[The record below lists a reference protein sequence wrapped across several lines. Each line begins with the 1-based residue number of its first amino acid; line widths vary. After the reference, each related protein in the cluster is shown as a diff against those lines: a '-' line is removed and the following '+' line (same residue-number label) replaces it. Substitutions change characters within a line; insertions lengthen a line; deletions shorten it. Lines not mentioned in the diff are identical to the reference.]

1 MRQNV
6 DSLLKASRRRDRVHS
21 TISIPTVP
29 SKADTPPSAGVIG
42 LTNAV
47 FLAEAGHLV
56 TIIAAHVP
64 GDSSIEYASPWA
76 GAHWRTHA
84 TPATPEQCAW
94 DVETFNYWN
103 QILAQESKDPRIPRS
118 GLKMQESLHFWDA
131 ERVEEEL
138 WWAPHVQGF
147 RQLSLFQEPVLSLN
161 RTRPPRAPEIKWAAT
176 SRACSVDVPTYL
188 LYLQERA
195 RRAGAVLFQSRLPTD
210 GGLGKALSA
219 AEGIAKTLGRGS
231 VDVFVNC
238 SGLGAREMCG
248 DEGMFPVRGQTVLV
262 KGEAKATRTRYHS
275 GAISHGVSS
284 YVIPRPGS
292 GTTILG
298 GTKEKG
304 EWSGVPDPETVKII
318 LERCSW
324 MAPELLT
331 GEDGGFEVLS
341 AQAGL
346 RPAREGGPR
355 VEREVVGNGRKV
367 VHSYGHAGGGYQNSI
382 GVARKVLR
390 LVQESLQAHPK
401 L

>member
-1 MRQNV
+1 MNLPPP
-6 DSLLKASRRRDRVHS
+6 SSHS
-21 TISIPTVP
+21 Q
-29 SKADTPPSAGVIG
+29 ADPPPSAGVIG

-47 FLAEAGHLV
+47 FLAEAGHTV

-64 GDSSIEYASPWA
+64 GDSSIDYASPWA

-84 TPATPEQCAW
+84 TPSTPEQCAW
-94 DVETFNYWN
+94 DIETFKYWN
-103 QILAQESKDPRIPRS
+103 ELLAQESKNPSLPRS
-118 GLKMQESLHFWDA
+118 GLKLQESLHFWDS
-131 ERVEEEL
+131 EKVEEDL
-138 WWAPHVQGF
+138 WWAPHVLDF
-147 RQLSLFQEPVLSLN
+147 RQLSLFQEPVVSLN
-161 RTRPPRAPEIKWAAT
+161 RERPSHAPEIKWAAT
-176 SRACSVDVPTYL
+176 SRACSIDVPTYL

-210 GGLGKALSA
+210 GGLPKALRA
-219 AEGIAKTLGRGS
+219 AEGIAKTIGRGE

-238 SGLGAREMCG
+238 SGLGARQLCG

-275 GAISHGVSS
+275 GAISQGVSS

-304 EWSGVPDPETVKII
+304 EWSGTPNPETVKMI

-324 MAPELLT
+324 IAPELLT
-331 GEDGGFEVLS
+331 GKDGGFEVLS

-355 VEREVVGNGRKV
+355 VEKEVIGEGRKV

-382 GVARKVLR
+382 GNARKVLG
-390 LVQESLQAHPK
+390 LVEESLQARPR